1 MWVFWIFIDIFSR
14 MFVSLWWIV
23 WFCLLLGWVCDC
35 YIWDD
40 ILVFL
45 GLVFLGLE
53 IEKNNISINK
63 GKIVVVC
70 RYFEVLLNIIFK
82 LEENR
87 NENIIF
93 NFNVKIVLINGVE
106 SR

>member
-1 MWVFWIFIDIFSR
+1 MMNCLVLFVVRLGMW
-14 MFVSLWWIV
+14 
-23 WFCLLLGWVCDC
+23 LLYLGWYFGFFRFSFFRFGDC
-35 YIWDD
+35 
-40 ILVFL
+40 
-45 GLVFLGLE
+45 
-53 IEKNNISINK
+53 EKNNISINK